1 MVISTIITITMT
13 ITNNIITIPITN
25 DIKTKTILTDLAG
38 GGHTGVQA
46 AGCPAPVPGTGGDCQ
61 VVLQPVTTLE
71 VPVRATGVEDLIVS
85 IMYLHEM

>member
-38 GGHTGVQA
+38 SGHTGVQA

-85 IMYLHEM
+85 IMCLHDI